1 MKAIRRVDNHEWV
14 VIVDDGGIV
23 TCACPQLLPDSSSIT
38 GLSEYYFSHGIKFNP
53 YNVPIEMVEVEIVVK
68 A

>member
-1 MKAIRRVDNHEWV
+1 MKAIRTVDNHEWV
-14 VIVDDGGIV
+14 VIDDNGGIA

-38 GLSEYYFSHGIKFNP
+38 GLSKYYFSHGIKFNP
-53 YNVPIEMVEVEIVVK
+53 YNAPIEMVVIEIVVK